1 MKYVRCINCDGIDI
15 KLAYS
20 RKKKR
25 LFTKCNA
32 CNWVNKYLE
41 ELQNGS

>member
-20 RKKKR
+20 RKQKR
-25 LFTKCNA
+25 WFTKCNA

-41 ELQNGS
+41 ELPYGS